1 MKEFQQNQEKGK
13 SDAMTPKE
21 KMMAP
26 KPEMKSKSKGG
37 KKD

>member
-1 MKEFQQNQEKGK
+1 
-13 SDAMTPKE
+13 MTPKE

-26 KPEMKSKSKGG
+26 KPEIKSKSKGG